1 MDFESRGWRSAK
13 QKVIF
18 TLTVN
23 YTLNI
28 ASISTETFTQKKKK
42 IASKAKKTG
51 KIWIKNSFYL
61 FILEKVRVSK
71 EWTELLIALM
81 EKHGSKCR
89 NCNAHGAGMKGL

>member
-28 ASISTETFTQKKKK
+28 ANISTEAFTQKKKKK
-42 IASKAKKTG
+42 IASKAKKTRE
-51 KIWIKNSFYL
+51 IWIKNSFYL

-81 EKHGSKCR
+81 EKLGSK
-89 NCNAHGAGMKGL
+89 